1 MEFFRDTNI
10 DFLGKKWYFLIFSL
24 IFSVAGVLSMAFWH
38 GIPLGVDFRGGTLV
52 YVKYAH
58 TPDPSAIHTEIERAG
73 LKNARVQR
81 YGQPGN
87 NEVLIALDIQETSE
101 QALDKGKT
109 QIIQALESH
118 AAAGQAGPQQLQFV
132 DRRELSFGEGPAS
145 PRIGRRGQPALHRDS
160 SGIVD
165 YRDKTKSGVLGSI
178 DELKSVAD
186 PAVVASLQESFFVS
200 DFGIRNVEIVGPQVG
215 QQLRKQAIL
224 ATLYSLGGMLIY
236 LGFRFEWIYG
246 VAAVLTVFHDTLI
259 TVGAFS
265 LLNWEISL
273 TVIAAILTLIGYSN
287 NDTIVVFDR
296 IRENIKLLRR
306 EKLADIVNKSINQTL
321 SRTILTAGLTFLT
334 VLALFLFGGEVLHGF
349 SFALVIGIL
358 IGTYSSIAIAA
369 PILVAYQDW
378 RGGGARSRLPCH
390 CGRAAARRS
399 RRKKL
404 RSESGPSGV
413 KSLTCPQR
421 QEFAE
426 GSSERAGAK
435 RMRSVSKFS

>member
-1 MEFFRDTNI
+1 MTGDYRLIFEGIVGSVEFFRNTNI
-10 DFLGKKWYFLIFSL
+10 DFLGKKWYFLAFSL
-24 IFSVAGVLSMAFWH
+24 VFSVAGLLSIAFWH

-52 YVKYAH
+52 YVKYSH
-58 TPDPSAIHTEIERAG
+58 TPDPAAIHADIERLG
-73 LKNARVQR
+73 LKNARVQNV
-81 YGQPGN
+81 GPAAN
-87 NEVLIALDIQETSE
+87 NEVVIALDIQQTSE

-109 QIIQALESH
+109 QIIQSLEKNAVAGKQDLNNSSALTLANYFLEKDPLH
-118 AAAGQAGPQQLQFV
+118 LGADANQRYTAMAQA
-132 DRRELSFGEGPAS
+132 
-145 PRIGRRGQPALHRDS
+145 
-160 SGIVD
+160 IVG
-165 YRDKTKSGVLGSI
+165 YRDKQKSGVLNSI

-186 PAVVASLQESFFVS
+186 PAAVSSLQDNFFLS
-200 DFGIRNVEIVGPQVG
+200 DFGVRDVAIVGPQVG
-215 QQLRKQAIL
+215 QQLRKQAVL
-224 ATLYSLGGMLIY
+224 ATLYSLAGMLVY

-306 EKLADIVNKSINQTL
+306 DKLADIVNKSINQTL

-334 VLALFLFGGEVLHGF
+334 VLALFLFGGEVLKGF

-369 PILVAYQDW
+369 PILVAYQEW
-378 RGGGARSRLPCH
+378 RGEQGK
-390 CGRAAARRS
+390 RAVAMP
-399 RRKKL
+399 L
-404 RSESGPSGV
+404 RSGDG
-413 KSLTCPQR
+413 
-421 QEFAE
+421 QERPKEKIKA
-426 GSSERAGAK
+426 
-435 RMRSVSKFS
+435 